1 MTLRFKVSDFR
12 KTFNAVRGR
21 LSQKRGNVL
30 VYIVMLMVIFAVLG
44 VAMVSLFSTSIGSSA
59 TVNDSRRASYLSEAG
74 IRYTASELRA
84 ADFSKTAITTLN
96 NTVYSVG
103 EASRFDLN
111 VFSPWFESAS
121 SYPIGTQSVNVDVPE
136 GEVPAGYLASLPV
149 GDPDLLL
156 VNYNYFNLSNPD
168 AQSPITGFTAGTP
181 TSFQIQLSDDIVAH
195 VNEQVALAVTPFA
208 GGQTLPSPG
217 VGVLDLKLTA
227 KNVFSQAGG
236 AFTVK
241 DRDFYYKG
249 IDTSFTDRVRLMG
262 VSPAAGK
269 SFPDDTTIAAADPVI
284 LTPLRNRLI
293 VSEGRSGQVSF
304 GNNIDY
310 AAAIVDHSPIPASR
324 KPDIEFDEE
333 ADLPGVLSQVEQ
345 NINVV
350 NVYNDPGNKYL
361 SLSTS
366 GGSFGASWFKDTRSI
381 GGVKSFCQSGGCLFN
396 IGFRA
401 FFILTF
407 SGSTNGDGLTFSV
420 LNGSNNDADSVGGD
434 EDLSELLA
442 YAGDSRQ
449 PSVPAKPYLDG
460 EGQGL
465 LAPKMALEFD
475 GKRNNQ
481 SQTICLDE
489 TTVNQG
495 SRFDPDFSGSDDT
508 VQYVFWGR
516 DDLLSGAQCRI
527 NPLTGT
533 NKTYDDNRHDSVNA
547 IWIYDSGSRILS
559 SPAIDNTDPIRIYT
573 GLSSEDTLPNGDGG
587 RLIRLNPSDGTTDPP
602 GWERNPDTTPSN
614 DDDINSAPALDNS
627 GNIYIGNDNNL
638 LSKYPPSGGTPDRI
652 LLDGDIEGKPA
663 VSVDAGKPLIAQDTV
678 YVVTDNGSLFALT
691 KNLAPKWKDAFNNP
705 VPLDIGPAGST
716 YTSWPVIRYDS
727 GLGKNIVYVGSLNG
741 RLYAVRDDGSS
752 GASLNA
758 NFPYPTAGAIR
769 GTPAINPVS
778 GDVYFGSDDDQIR
791 AITSG
796 GSFQWSATPDP
807 QAPIVS
813 SPAVDADRGRVYVGS
828 TNGHLYA
835 LDTLNGSVIW
845 KYPDLVRTPGDPS
858 DIGKVRGDPVIGS
871 DGAIYFGSDVD
882 DIGLGHGYLYA
893 LNPNGTLRFKYPAA
907 GSPIGAVRS
916 KPAIGPDGIIYFGAN
931 DGKFY
936 AISSAANDP
945 PNIQNLYL
953 TSAEL
958 GASVSDVNNWFAEGP
973 WAVRVEVQRE
983 NIDSNGDGKFTYI
996 LKTWLKKCQDANCLQ
1011 DANGLQL
1018 VGGFFQNTRFEYD
1031 WTTAGI
1037 TPMTQVIELSNTPD
1051 SFHDRFD
1058 RFLFGFTSAS
1068 TASQTIDI
1076 QKFQLSFIRPN
1087 DPVQSD

>member
-21 LSQKRGNVL
+21 LSQKGGNVL

-59 TVNDSRRASYLSEAG
+59 TVNDSRRATYLSEAG
-74 IRYTASELRA
+74 IRYAASELRA

-103 EASRFDLN
+103 AAGRFDLN

-121 SYPIGTQSVNVDVPE
+121 IYDTGTQSVNVDVPE
-136 GEVPAGYLASLPV
+136 GEVPAGYLASLPA
-149 GDPDLLL
+149 GNPDLLL

-181 TSFQIQLSDDIVAH
+181 TSFQIQLADDFVAH
-195 VNEQVALAVTPFA
+195 VNEQVAFAVKPFS
-208 GGQTLPSPG
+208 GGGDQIIPSPG
-217 VGVLDLKLTA
+217 VGVLDLKLAA

-249 IDTSFTDRVRLMG
+249 IDTTIADRVRLMG
-262 VSPAAGK
+262 VMPAAGA
-269 SFPDDTTIAAADPVI
+269 SFPNDTTIASDDPVI

-333 ADLPGVLSQVEQ
+333 ANLPGVLSQVEQ

-381 GGVKSFCQSGGCLFN
+381 GGVKSFCQSGGCYFN
-396 IGFRA
+396 TGFRA
-401 FFILTF
+401 FFIFNFT
-407 SGSTNGDGLTFSV
+407 GATGDGFTFSV
-420 LNGSNNDADSVGGD
+420 LNGSNNDNSSVGGD
-434 EDLSELLA
+434 IELSELLA
-442 YAGDSRQ
+442 YAGDSRTTSN
-449 PSVPAKPYLDG
+449 PTSAADFLDG
-460 EGQGL
+460 RSGLGL
-465 LAPKMALEFD
+465 LAPKMAVEFD

-481 SQTICLDE
+481 SQTICQDS

-495 SRFDPDFSGSDDT
+495 SRFDPDFSGADRDT

-547 IWIYDSGSRILS
+547 IWIYDSGSQVLS
-559 SPAIDNTDPIRIYT
+559 SAAIDNTDPIRIYT
-573 GLSSEDTLPNGDGG
+573 GGSSENTQSDGG
-587 RLIRLNPSDGTTDPP
+587 RLIRLNPLDGSQEWSVNPDEPP
-602 GWERNPDTTPSN
+602 GNNN
-614 DDDINSAPALDNS
+614 DDDINSSPTLDS
-627 GNIYIGNDNNL
+627 SHNIYIGNDNNL
-638 LSKYPPSGGTPDRI
+638 LSKYSPSGTKVSSRF
-652 LLDGDIEGKPA
+652 LDNDIEGKPA
-663 VSVDAGKPLIAQDTV
+663 VSDSENAV
-678 YVVTDNGSLFALT
+678 YVVTDSGSLFALT
-691 KNLAPKWKDAFNNP
+691 KDLAPKWHDASNNP
-705 VPLDIGPAGST
+705 VPFDIGPTSGN
-716 YTSWPVIRYDS
+716 YTSSPVVRFDA
-727 GLGKNIVYVGSLNG
+727 GLSKNIIYVGSLNG
-741 RLYAVRDDGSS
+741 RLYAVRDDGSTGTELFNS
-752 GASLNA
+752 
-758 NFPYPTAGAIR
+758 PTGSVIR

-778 GDVYFGSDDDQIR
+778 EAVYFGTDAGQIR

-796 GSFQWSATPDP
+796 GSFQWSTTPSTPDP
-807 QAPIVS
+807 PEPIVS
-813 SPAVDADRGRVYVGS
+813 SPAVTTDGGRVYVGS

-845 KYPDLVRTPGDPS
+845 KYPDPVRTPGDPS
-858 DIGKVRGDPVIGS
+858 DIGEVRGDPVIGS
-871 DGAIYFGSDVD
+871 DGAIYFGSDK
-882 DIGLGHGYLYA
+882 GLGFNDGHLYA

-983 NIDSNGDGKFTYI
+983 NIDSNGDGKFTYT
-996 LKTWLKKCQDANCLQ
+996 LKTWLKKCQDADCLQ
-1011 DANGLQL
+1011 DANGLPV

-1037 TPMTQVIELSNTPD
+1037 TPMTQVIDLSNTPD

-1076 QKFQLSFIRPN
+1076 RQFQLSFIRPN